1 MTGNWPRLTGRLPE
15 HKYVESRLKVIEKS
29 VEAGD
34 AGQPSEGRG
43 SPYHLGDGEVVAVDR
58 EGGVQLW
65 QGPYGGRWQPN
76 KVPAAWGDGEGSEA
90 ATHSEQGR

>member
-58 EGGVQLW
+58 
-65 QGPYGGRWQPN
+65 
-76 KVPAAWGDGEGSEA
+76 
-90 ATHSEQGR
+90 